1 MTHFVIYDEI
11 DEFVTK
17 QPNMVFEG
25 WDVLV
30 DRRNHAGWMRK
41 AGVQKSGTWY
51 TRQRVSCNAKGVW
64 EFEDRDVV
72 SVNPR

>member
-11 DEFVTK
+11 DQFVKT
-17 QPNMVFEG
+17 QPNMTFEG

-30 DRRNHAGWMRK
+30 DRRNHAGWMKK
-41 AGVQKSGTWY
+41 AGVQKNGSWFVRT
-51 TRQRVSCNAKGVW
+51 RVSCDAKGVW
-64 EFEDRDVV
+64 AFEDRDVV